1 MAVAAK
7 TEAAE
12 RDKGRGRDADR
23 PSEIPPAGWWDVG
36 WRVWQEVGEDRVLLI
51 AAGATF
57 YLLLALFPALAAF
70 VSLYGFVADP
80 VTVADH
86 VSHLGGL
93 LPSAGVDI
101 IRSQLQALAS
111 QDQQDLGIGLFTGL
125 AIALWSA
132 NNGIKAL
139 FEAINV
145 AHEETEK
152 RGFVKLNL
160 ISLAFT
166 LGALLIA
173 IGLILAVG
181 VVPAV
186 LAYLR
191 LGAWTETLIAVARWP
206 VLLIAILTGISLIY
220 RFGPSRRA
228 PKWRWLSWGAV
239 IATVVWIA
247 ASWGFSYYLQNF
259 ADYNATYGS
268 LGAVIGLMMWTWI
281 SVIILIVGAEINAE
295 MEHQTARDSTI
306 GDRDKPMGERGA
318 VMADTLGKRI
328 IARRRRVSAATAL
341 DHEGLRGER
350 LDARSSTSAIDP
362 HPSQH
367 RQTPRSQ
374 KHVMIGFRGVP

>member
-1 MAVAAK
+1 MTAQ
-7 TEAAE
+7 TELAE
-12 RDKGRGRDADR
+12 MEKGHGRNADR
-23 PSEIPPAGWWDVG
+23 PSEIPTAGWWDIG
-36 WRVWQEVGEDRVLLI
+36 WRVWREVGEDRVLLI

-80 VTVADH
+80 ATVADH

-101 IRSQLQALAS
+101 IRSQLEALAS
-111 QDQQDLGIGLFTGL
+111 QNQRSLGIGFLTGL

-132 NNGIKAL
+132 NNGVKAL
-139 FEAINV
+139 FEAINI

-152 RGFVKLNL
+152 RGFIELNL
-160 ISLAFT
+160 ISIAFT
-166 LGALLIA
+166 MGALLIA
-173 IGLILAVG
+173 IGLILTVG
-181 VVPAV
+181 VVPAL

-191 LGAWTETLIAVARWP
+191 LGAWTETLVAVGRWP
-206 VLLIAILTGISLIY
+206 VLLVAILTGISLIY

-247 ASWGFSYYLQNF
+247 ASWGFSFYLRNF

-281 SVIILIVGAEINAE
+281 SVIILVVGAEINAE
-295 MEHQTARDSTI
+295 MEHQTARDSTA

-318 VMADTLGKRI
+318 VVADTLGK
-328 IARRRRVSAATAL
+328 TAEEL
-341 DHEGLRGER
+341 
-350 LDARSSTSAIDP
+350 
-362 HPSQH
+362 
-367 RQTPRSQ
+367 
-374 KHVMIGFRGVP
+374 

>member
-1 MAVAAK
+1 MAVAAQ
-7 TEAAE
+7 TELQEME
-12 RDKGRGRDADR
+12 RGRGRDADR
-23 PSEIPPAGWWDVG
+23 PSEIPIAGWWDIG

-111 QDQQDLGIGLFTGL
+111 QNQSALGIGLLTGL

-191 LGAWTETLIAVARWP
+191 LGAWTETLIDIARWP
-206 VLLIAILTGISLIY
+206 VLLIAVLTGISLIY

-228 PKWRWLSWGAV
+228 PKWRWLSWGAM

-247 ASWGFSYYLQNF
+247 ASWGFSFYLRNF

-295 MEHQTARDSTI
+295 MEHQTARDSTT
-306 GDRDKPMGERGA
+306 GERDKPMGERGA
-318 VMADTLGKRI
+318 VMADTLGK
-328 IARRRRVSAATAL
+328 TA
-341 DHEGLRGER
+341 EE
-350 LDARSSTSAIDP
+350 
-362 HPSQH
+362 
-367 RQTPRSQ
+367 
-374 KHVMIGFRGVP
+374 F

>member
-1 MAVAAK
+1 MAAK
-7 TEAAE
+7 TESAD

-145 AHEETEK
+145 AHGETEK

-160 ISLAFT
+160 MSIAFT
-166 LGALLIA
+166 MGALLIA
-173 IGLILAVG
+173 IGLILTVG

-191 LGAWTETLIAVARWP
+191 LDAWAETLMAVARWP
-206 VLLIAILTGISLIY
+206 VLFLVILTGISLIY

-247 ASWGFSYYLQNF
+247 ASWGFSFYLQNF
-259 ADYNATYGS
+259 ANYNATYGS

-295 MEHQTARDSTI
+295 MEHQTARDSTA

-318 VMADTLGKRI
+318 VMADTLGK
-328 IARRRRVSAATAL
+328 TAEEL
-341 DHEGLRGER
+341 
-350 LDARSSTSAIDP
+350 
-362 HPSQH
+362 
-367 RQTPRSQ
+367 
-374 KHVMIGFRGVP
+374 